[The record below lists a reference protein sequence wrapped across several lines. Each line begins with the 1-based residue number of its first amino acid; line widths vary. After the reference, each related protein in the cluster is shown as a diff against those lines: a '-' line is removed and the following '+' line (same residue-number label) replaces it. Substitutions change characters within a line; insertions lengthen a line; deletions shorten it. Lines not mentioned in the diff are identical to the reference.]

1 MQALKPESWSPVL
14 LPELGAQGKGVS
26 AGCPTRKLDRRRL
39 GQSKCLKLQGS
50 LVDVLAHVPRSEL
63 CGEGGGAGEEL
74 WLPLE
79 WFHTHPSG
87 SSIQNEVELYFDRT
101 GSVTFN
107 PEETDLTPPEGYSHS
122 FDWSDDPG
130 SRPQSTVS
138 SDQLFPSG
146 TLGHLETVR
155 IRCTPGREWVRVCTL
170 SSVRNGWL
178 PLPKRGV
185 LYELTGLLYQ
195 RQIELRID
203 SIRRKSYDS
212 GVILKEGKLDDNW
225 SKSMGFRSGRFPNLP
240 TSNINEASTKDITPS
255 WSMWRGQGE
264 RAPTSPSLMRPTHS
278 GDSQRGGHVP
288 HRGSPTLLRMAS
300 VPNVL
305 GGRPKTGFSSITI
318 TSCRVS
324 QSGANRSHYPHQPI
338 LPIRSS
344 TSLNPV
350 MSHVLSSAIPKH
362 SEVVTRHKATIVKV
376 TEYRQSYSACA
387 KVQMRG
393 PGMRTA
399 WPEHR
404 HSYTG
409 EDSLKD
415 NGSSFRPF
423 SLQPSFRSCVQLE
436 VHWRSANTVLYLDK
450 SLSISIGQPEVTKPV
465 VHRSTLSLY
474 VGGSS
479 HIGTSMDYPK
489 TLQDLRR
496 SMGALSC
503 THRWDNLE
511 TDVGYSIGSSST
523 NGGYEVPKMAD
534 TDGIKNRTSDLTAH
548 NLTSGLLSSARG
560 TGDSYSRASQHN
572 GIADE
577 LCCRRL
583 RNSTHRH
590 PAFNI
595 SPVDTRTWGRQ
606 SLRKES
612 DERQGHSR
620 EDLHVA
626 EYFCTHQ
633 ADTCQSQLTV
643 DPQDIKPRA
652 FSLKEALEMFR
663 PDFISRSQGRMRS
676 LEQRA
681 RRRKA
686 LQCADLDQVQGL
698 WEEKSRHRRNCT
710 KPHPLSDNLFK
721 PRERAISGKEMQL
734 RSRRIYNKLP
744 EVTKKKEEEK
754 RRVVS
759 QTNRL
764 RAELFKKKLLD
775 KILQR

>member
-1 MQALKPESWSPVL
+1 MFCFFQ
-14 LPELGAQGKGVS
+14 
-26 AGCPTRKLDRRRL
+26 
-39 GQSKCLKLQGS
+39 CLKQA
-50 LVDVLAHVPRSEL
+50 V
-63 CGEGGGAGEEL
+63 
-74 WLPLE
+74 
-79 WFHTHPSG
+79 
-87 SSIQNEVELYFDRT
+87 
-101 GSVTFN
+101 
-107 PEETDLTPPEGYSHS
+107 GYIFFVYRHLHI
-122 FDWSDDPG
+122 SD
-130 SRPQSTVS
+130 
-138 SDQLFPSG
+138 
-146 TLGHLETVR
+146 
-155 IRCTPGREWVRVCTL
+155 
-170 SSVRNGWL
+170 
-178 PLPKRGV
+178 
-185 LYELTGLLYQ
+185 
-195 RQIELRID
+195 
-203 SIRRKSYDS
+203 
-212 GVILKEGKLDDNW
+212 GKLEDNW
-225 SKSMGFRSGRFPNLP
+225 FKSMGFRSGRFPSLS
-240 TSNINEASTKDITPS
+240 TSNINETSTKDTTPS

-264 RAPTSPSLMRPTHS
+264 RASTSPSLMRPTHS

-288 HRGSPTLLRMAS
+288 HRGSPTLLRTAS

-324 QSGANRSHYPHQPI
+324 QSRASQSQEALYPHQPI
-338 LPIRSS
+338 QPIRSS

-362 SEVVTRHKATIVKV
+362 SEVVTRYKATIVKV

-387 KVQMRG
+387 RVQMRG
-393 PGMRTA
+393 PGTRTA

-409 EDSLKD
+409 GDRHKD
-415 NGSSFRPF
+415 NGSSSRPL
-423 SLQPSFRSCVQLE
+423 SLQPSFRSCVQFE
-436 VHWRSANTVLYLDK
+436 VTRRSANTVLYLDK

-479 HIGTSMDYPK
+479 HIGTPLDYPK

-496 SMGALSC
+496 SMGSLSC
-503 THRWDNLE
+503 THRWDNSE
-511 TDVGYSIGSSST
+511 TDMGHSRGSSST
-523 NGGYEVPKMAD
+523 QGGYEVPKMAD
-534 TDGIKNRTSDLTAH
+534 TDGIKNRTSDLTTH
-548 NLTSGLLSSARG
+548 NLTSGLFSSARG
-560 TGDSYSRASQHN
+560 TGDSYTGANRHN
-572 GIADE
+572 EIVDE
-577 LCCRRL
+577 LCCCWL

-606 SLRKES
+606 SLCKES
-612 DERQGHSR
+612 EERQGHSR

-626 EYFCTHQ
+626 KYFCPHQ
-633 ADTCQSQLTV
+633 ADTCQSRLTV

-652 FSLKEALEMFR
+652 LSLKEALEMFR
-663 PDFISRSQGRMRS
+663 PDFISRSQGRLRR

-686 LQCADLDQVQGL
+686 LQCADPDLVQGL
-698 WEEKSRHRRNCT
+698 WEEKGRHRRNCT

-734 RSRRIYNKLP
+734 HSRRIYNKLP
-744 EVTKKKEEEK
+744 EVTKKKKEEK

-775 KILQR
+775 QILQR